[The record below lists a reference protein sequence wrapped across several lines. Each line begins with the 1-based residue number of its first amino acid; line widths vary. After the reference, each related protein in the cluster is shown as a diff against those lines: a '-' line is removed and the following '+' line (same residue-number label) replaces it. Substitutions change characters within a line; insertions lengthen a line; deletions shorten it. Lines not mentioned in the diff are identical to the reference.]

1 MVQDIRP
8 STSYNPL
15 FMQWLGVRMP
25 CCMFLC
31 IDSSSILSGFPLVA
45 FCHHQRLKMGFWPR
59 LLLCGVFAV
68 CLSGVAHAEDDEAV
82 EAKEEATPAVE
93 TDKIIDGF
101 SAADREKMTDGSEKH
116 EFQAEVSRLMDI
128 IINSLYTDK
137 QVFLRELISN
147 AADALEK
154 ARFHSVQDESFLG
167 DTKDLEVKLEH
178 DADAKTIS
186 IIDTGVGM
194 TKADLINNLGT
205 VAKSGTTNFLEAMAE
220 GADANL
226 IGQFGVGFYSAFLVA
241 DKVSVTSKCNDD
253 PVQHVWESSADA
265 SFVVVDDPRGN
276 TLGRGSRV
284 TLHLKE
290 DAHDYLSE
298 DKLKEMA
305 KKYSQFIQF
314 PIYVKVKKEVD
325 ADTEEDDDDKDDD
338 EEEKKDDVETK
349 DDDEK
354 EEEEEEKKPKKK
366 TVFEWEQVN
375 TQKAI
380 WLRAKEDVTEEEYNE
395 FYKGIS
401 KDYLDPLAY
410 THFNAEGEIEFKSIL
425 YLPKKA
431 PFDMMDNYWGKKSEV
446 KLYVRRVLVAEK
458 FEDLL
463 PRYLNFVRG
472 IVDSDD
478 LPLNVSREQ
487 LQQNKIMKVISKKLV
502 RKVLELM
509 KKLAK
514 EEDAGDDED
523 EEKDDEEKEEKE
535 EKKEDS
541 EEKKDKK
548 DEESTWA
555 KFYKEFN
562 KNLKMGCYEDD
573 SNRSKISKLLRF
585 STTKSEDKDI
595 SLDKYLDRMQE
606 SQESIYYMSG
616 DNMEVMKKAPALQVF
631 KKKDIEVLMLSDHLD
646 EPCIQKLADY
656 EGKKFVS
663 IQKADVKLDE
673 TEEEKKKFSKL
684 KDMYKPLTD
693 WWKEKLTDYTE
704 KGAMKDAGVK
714 IEKVELS
721 KRLTESPVVVVTSQ
735 FGYSAQQ
742 EKIMK
747 AQAFQN
753 KDQMGMMAGR
763 KTLEVNANHP
773 VIVDLLS
780 KVKGD
785 KEDATALD
793 TAQVLFQTALIES
806 GYEIADPSAL
816 VNRVYRLMSKELGV
830 DPDAPIKE
838 IEVPEEE
845 EEADEDDKD
854 DSDSEK
860 EDEESKP
867 EEGEKAEL

>member
-1 MVQDIRP
+1 
-8 STSYNPL
+8 
-15 FMQWLGVRMP
+15 
-25 CCMFLC
+25 
-31 IDSSSILSGFPLVA
+31 
-45 FCHHQRLKMGFWPR
+45 MG
-59 LLLCGVFAV
+59 
-68 CLSGVAHAEDDEAV
+68 
-82 EAKEEATPAVE
+82 
-93 TDKIIDGF
+93 
-101 SAADREKMTDGSEKH
+101 KH
-116 EFQAEVSRLMDI
+116 EFQAEVNRLMDI

-147 AADALEK
+147 SADALEK
-154 ARFHSVQDESFLG
+154 ARFHSVQDETFLG
-167 DTKDLEVKLEH
+167 ETKDLEVKVEH
-178 DADAKTIS
+178 DPDAKTIS

-253 PVQHVWESSADA
+253 PTQHVWESSADA
-265 SFVVVDDPRGN
+265 SFTVVADPRGN

-290 DAHDYLSE
+290 DAHEYLAE
-298 DKLKEMA
+298 DKLKDSA

-325 ADTEEDDDDKDDD
+325 VDADEDDDDEEKED
-338 EEEKKDDVETK
+338 EEEKKDDVEAK
-349 DDDEK
+349 DDEEK
-354 EEEEEEKKPKKK
+354 EDEEEEEEKKPKKK

-395 FYKGIS
+395 FYKTVS

-410 THFNAEGEIEFKSIL
+410 THFNAEGEIEFKSVL
-425 YLPKKA
+425 FLPKKA
-431 PFDMMDNYWGKKSEV
+431 PFDQMDNYWTKKAEV
-446 KLYVRRVLVAEK
+446 KLYVRRVLVADK

-472 IVDSDD
+472 VVDSDD

-487 LQQNKIMKVISKKLV
+487 LQQNKIIKVISKKLV

-514 EEDAGDDED
+514 EEDSGDDEED
-523 EEKDDEEKEEKE
+523 EEKEDEEGEE
-535 EKKEDS
+535 
-541 EEKKDKK
+541 KDKK
-548 DEESTWA
+548 EEESGWS
-555 KFYKEFN
+555 KFYKEFA

-573 SNRSKISKLLRF
+573 SNRSKLSKLLRF
-585 STTKSEDKDI
+585 QTSKSEGKEI
-595 SLDKYLDRMQE
+595 SLDKYLDRMAE

-616 DNMEVMKKAPALQVF
+616 DSLDIMDKAPALQIF
-631 KKKDIEVLMLSDHLD
+631 KKKELEVLMLSDHLD

-673 TEEEKKKFSKL
+673 SEEEKKRFSKL

-693 WWKEKLTDYTE
+693 WWKETLTELTE

-714 IEKVELS
+714 IEKVEVS

-742 EKIMK
+742 ERVMK
-747 AQAFQN
+747 AQSFQN
-753 KDQMGMMAGR
+753 KDQINMMSGR
-763 KTLEVNANHP
+763 KTLEVNPNHP
-773 VIVDLLS
+773 VIVDLLN
-780 KVKGD
+780 KVKAD
-785 KEDATALD
+785 KEDKAALD

-806 GYEIADPSAL
+806 GYEIADPAAL

-838 IEVPEEE
+838 VEVPEEE
-845 EEADEDDKD
+845 EEAEEEEKDDSEGDDDDEKSEDEEDDKKG
-854 DSDSEK
+854 EGK
-860 EDEESKP
+860 E
-867 EEGEKAEL
+867 EL

>member
-1 MVQDIRP
+1 
-8 STSYNPL
+8 
-15 FMQWLGVRMP
+15 
-25 CCMFLC
+25 
-31 IDSSSILSGFPLVA
+31 
-45 FCHHQRLKMGFWPR
+45 MG
-59 LLLCGVFAV
+59 
-68 CLSGVAHAEDDEAV
+68 
-82 EAKEEATPAVE
+82 
-93 TDKIIDGF
+93 
-101 SAADREKMTDGSEKH
+101 
-116 EFQAEVSRLMDI
+116 
-128 IINSLYTDK
+128 
-137 QVFLRELISN
+137 
-147 AADALEK
+147 
-154 ARFHSVQDESFLG
+154 
-167 DTKDLEVKLEH
+167 
-178 DADAKTIS
+178 
-186 IIDTGVGM
+186 
-194 TKADLINNLGT
+194 
-205 VAKSGTTNFLEAMAE
+205 NFLEAMAE

-241 DKVSVTSKCNDD
+241 DKVSVTSKCNED

-265 SFVVVDDPRGN
+265 SFTVVDDPRGN

-298 DKLKEMA
+298 DKLKESA

-325 ADTEEDDDDKDDD
+325 ADTEEDDDDDKEDD
-338 EEEKKDDVETK
+338 EEKDDVETK
-349 DDDEK
+349 DDDDEK
-354 EEEEEEKKPKKK
+354 EEEEKKAPTKK
-366 TVFEWEQVN
+366 TVYEWEQVN

-395 FYKGIS
+395 FYKSIS

-425 YLPKKA
+425 FLPKKA
-431 PFDMMDNYWGKKSEV
+431 PFDMMDNYWTKKSEV
-446 KLYVRRVLVAEK
+446 KLFVRRVLVADK

-472 IVDSDD
+472 VVDSDD

-514 EEDAGDDED
+514 EEDSGDEDD
-523 EEKDDEEKEEKE
+523 EEKDDDEEEDEEKEAEAK
-535 EKKEDS
+535 
-541 EEKKDKK
+541 EEKKDKA
-548 DEESTWA
+548 DEESTWE
-555 KFYKEFN
+555 KFWKEFN

-573 SNRSKISKLLRF
+573 SNRSKLSKLLRF
-585 STTKSEDKDI
+585 HSTKSEGKDI

-616 DNMEVMKKAPALQVF
+616 ESEEVMKKAPALQMF
-631 KKKDIEVLMLSDHLD
+631 KKKDIEVLMLADHLD

-663 IQKADVKLDE
+663 IQKADVRLDE
-673 TEEEKKKFSKL
+673 TEDEKKRFTKL

-693 WWKEKLTDYTE
+693 WWKEKLTDLTE

-714 IEKVELS
+714 VEKVEVS
-721 KRLTESPVVVVTSQ
+721 KRLTDSPVVVVTSQ

-742 EKIMK
+742 ERVMK

-753 KDQMGMMAGR
+753 KDQLSMMSGR
-763 KTLEVNANHP
+763 KTLEINPNHP
-773 VIVDLLS
+773 VISDLLA
-780 KVKGD
+780 KIKAD
-785 KEDATALD
+785 KSDAAAMD
-793 TAQVLFQTALIES
+793 TAQVLFQTALIQS
-806 GYEIADPSAL
+806 GYELADASAL

-830 DPDAPIKE
+830 DPDAPVKE
-838 IEVPEEE
+838 VEVPEGEEEE
-845 EEADEDDKD
+845 EEAEEEEKDEKD
-854 DSDSEK
+854 DD
-860 EDEESKP
+860 ESKDET
-867 EEGEKAEL
+867 EEAKADGEKKEEL